1 MDVTKTE
8 TATALVA
15 LVEANPTLV
24 LIDDKKFEDFYEH
37 VKAEAKALPVDLST
51 EKGRKAIKSM
61 AHKIA
66 RTKTAIDEAG
76 KKLNA
81 EARAKIDAV
90 DESRRKIRERFDA
103 LKDEVRAPLTEWEEA
118 EEERLAK
125 VERFF
130 NRMDAC
136 SKVALDDT
144 AESVKY
150 RHESLSLI
158 TVELEVFHSRHTEAV
173 QALDRTL
180 SVLRD
185 AYDRLTREEEERT
198 ELARL
203 RAEKEERERQEA
215 ERKAAEERAE
225 IERRVAEERKA
236 REEAEAK
243 RQEEE
248 RAKIAQ
254 EAEEKAKR
262 EAAEKLEAER
272 KEMQAKL
279 EDMQRRAR
287 EEEEARHNAEVARK
301 QAEERAEREKQE
313 AAEREKEHARLSEE
327 FAKERER
334 KAAEAERQ
342 RIERE
347 KAEQE
352 RVEREQREADAKR
365 QADREHRGK
374 VMGAAKAA
382 IIEIGIPED
391 LAKDIVLAI
400 AAGNVPH
407 VSIQF

>member
-8 TATALVA
+8 TTTALVA

-136 SKVALDDT
+136 SKVSLDDT

-150 RHESLSLI
+150 RYESIALI
-158 TVELEVFHSRHTEAV
+158 KPDLELFQSRHTEAV

-180 SVLRD
+180 SVLKD
-185 AYDRLTREEEERT
+185 AYERLTREEEERA

-225 IERRVAEERKA
+225 IERRAAEERKA
-236 REEAEAK
+236 REEEEK
-243 RQEEE
+243 RQAEEAQKREEE
-248 RAKIAQ
+248 RRKAEQ
-254 EAEEKAKR
+254 ERIER
-262 EAAEKLEAER
+262 EAR
-272 KEMQAKL
+272 
-279 EDMQRRAR
+279 
-287 EEEEARHNAEVARK
+287 
-301 QAEERAEREKQE
+301 ERAEAEARARVE
-313 AAEREKEHARLSEE
+313 AAERAAR
-327 FAKERER
+327 
-334 KAAEAERQ
+334 EAEEAAARKIEEDRQ
-342 RIERE
+342 ARERE

-352 RVEREQREADAKR
+352 RVEREQREAEQLR
-365 QADREHRGK
+365 QQNREHRAT
-374 VMGAAKAA
+374 VMGAAKTA
-382 IIEIGIPED
+382 IMELGIEEPR
-391 LAKDIVLAI
+391 AKEIILAI
-400 AAGNVPH
+400 AAGNIPH

>member
-76 KKLNA
+76 KKLNE
-81 EARAKIDAV
+81 EARAKINAV

-136 SKVALDDT
+136 SKVSLDDT

-150 RHESLSLI
+150 RYESMALI
-158 TVELEVFHSRHTEAV
+158 KPDLELFHSRHTEAV

-180 SVLRD
+180 SILKD
-185 AYDRLTREEEERT
+185 ALDRLTREEEERA

-225 IERRVAEERKA
+225 AERRAAEERKQ

-243 RQEEE
+243 RQAEE
-248 RAKIAQ
+248 RERIAK
-254 EAEEKAKR
+254 EAAERAER
-262 EAAEKLEAER
+262 EAAEKIEAER
-272 KEMQAKL
+272 RERAAAEQRAKE
-279 EDMQRRAR
+279 
-287 EEEEARHNAEVARK
+287 
-301 QAEERAEREKQE
+301 AEERAAREAEE
-313 AAEREKEHARLSEE
+313 AKRREEEAEARRQKEAEEAERRAT
-327 FAKERER
+327 ERER
-334 KAAEAERQ
+334 QAAEAERQ
-342 RIERE
+342 RQQHE

-352 RVEREQREADAKR
+352 RVEREQREAEQLR
-365 QADREHRGK
+365 QQNREHRAK
-374 VMGAAKAA
+374 IMGDAKAA
-382 IIEIGIPED
+382 IMEVGIEEPR
-391 LAKDIVLAI
+391 AKEIILAI
-400 AAGNVPH
+400 AAGSIPH

>member
-118 EEERLAK
+118 EDERVAK
-125 VERFF
+125 VDRFF

-136 SKVALDDT
+136 SKVSLDDT

-150 RHESLSLI
+150 RYESISLI
-158 TVELEVFHSRHTEAV
+158 QPDLELFQSRHTEAV

-180 SVLRD
+180 SILKD
-185 AYDRLTREEEERT
+185 AHDRLTREEEERA

-203 RAEKEERERQEA
+203 RAEKEGRERQEA

-225 IERRVAEERKA
+225 AERRAAEERKA
-236 REEAEAK
+236 REDAEAK
-243 RQEEE
+243 RQAEE
-248 RAKIAQ
+248 RERIAK
-254 EAEEKAKR
+254 EAAERAER
-262 EAAEKLEAER
+262 EAAEKIEAER
-272 KEMQAKL
+272 RERAAA
-279 EDMQRRAR
+279 EQRAM
-287 EEEEARHNAEVARK
+287 E
-301 QAEERAEREKQE
+301 AEERAARDAEEAKRREEE
-313 AAEREKEHARLSEE
+313 AEARRQKEAEEAERRAT
-327 FAKERER
+327 ERER
-334 KAAEAERQ
+334 QAAEAERQ
-342 RIERE
+342 RQQHE

-352 RVEREQREADAKR
+352 RVEREQREAEQLR
-365 QADREHRGK
+365 QQNREHRAT

-382 IIEIGIPED
+382 IMEVGIEEPQ
-391 LAKDIVLAI
+391 AKDIVLAI

-407 VSIQF
+407 VSIKF